1 MAEPLRIELSAA
13 AALFA
18 EADIPREF
26 MLQAARGEIE
36 LPAGDFGGLLLY
48 LAHSPDQGVSSTAV
62 STLRGLSGERLAGT
76 LDAPQTNPR
85 LLEIMA
91 HLHNDEPDICERI
104 VSHPSVGEETLTF
117 LAGCGFQ
124 LAQDLLSTSL
134 PLSQADENLESTAE
148 PGEDEEPVDEEQYQS
163 KYQMA
168 QNLGVSEKIKMALTG
183 DKEWR
188 SILIKDSNKLVSGSV
203 MKNPRITDNEVLN
216 IAKSTAMNDDI
227 MRSICM
233 NKEWV
238 KVYPIRKALVENSKT
253 PLPFALRFMSTLGE
267 KDIAA
272 LGKSKSVSSVIS
284 TQAKRMLLSKKKN

>member
-1 MAEPLRIELSAA
+1 MAEPLRIELSADA
-13 AALFA
+13 AFYASSG
-18 EADIPREF
+18 IPRE
-26 MLQAARGEIE
+26 MTMQAARGEVEI
-36 LPAGDFGGLLLY
+36 PSGDVGGLLLY
-48 LAHSPDQGVSSTAV
+48 LAHSPDAEVSRTAIC
-62 STLRGLSGERLAGT
+62 TLRGLSGERLSGT
-76 LDAPQTNPR
+76 LDAPQAQP
-85 LLEIMA
+85 LILEIFA
-91 HLHNDEPDICERI
+91 HLHHDKPDICERI
-104 VSHPSVGEETLTF
+104 VSHPAVGEGTISF
-117 LAGCGFQ
+117 LAGCGCQ
-124 LAQDLLSTSL
+124 LAQDLLTSL
-134 PLSQADENLESTAE
+134 LPLPHNDEGSDSGGE
-148 PGEDEEPVDEEQYQS
+148 PGDDEPLDEEEYQS